1 MLAYSLRRIP
11 SGLIILAVSS
21 VVIFFLLRATG
32 GDPAAVK
39 AGSDASPETIAA
51 IRAELGLDKPIVVQF
66 FDWLS
71 SLFNGNLGNSLVTNA
86 PIGELIGNGL
96 QATLLLTLAATILA
110 VVIGG
115 TLGVLMAT
123 TRNRPVQAVVNGVT
137 GLLLSVPT
145 YVSGVLL
152 IFVFAVTLG
161 VLPVGGHVDFF
172 EDPEI
177 ALQYLLLPALCL
189 AMPAAA
195 VVARFLASSMR
206 QVMDED
212 FIRTGLA
219 KGLSGRRLLTHHIV
233 PNSLPPV
240 FTILGIEIGQMLGGA
255 IVVEAIFAW
264 PGIGGVLAQAVLT
277 RDYFLVQDILL
288 IAVAVFV
295 IMQILTDLAHA
306 AVDSRVRLGV

>member
-11 SGLIILAVSS
+11 SGLAILAVSS

-39 AGSDASPETIAA
+39 AGADASPETIAA
-51 IRAELGLDKPIVVQF
+51 IRAELGLDRPVIVQF
-66 FDWLS
+66 FGWLA

-86 PIGELIGNGL
+86 PIGDLIGNGL

-110 VVIGG
+110 IVIGG
-115 TLGVLMAT
+115 VLGVLMAT
-123 TRNRPVQAVVNGVT
+123 VHNRPVQASVNGIT
-137 GLLLSVPT
+137 GLLLSIPT

-152 IFVFAVTLG
+152 IFVFAVILRL
-161 VLPVGGHVDFF
+161 LPVGGHVDFF
-172 EDPEI
+172 ADPEI
-177 ALQYLLLPALCL
+177 AIQYLFMPALCL

-195 VVARFLASSMR
+195 VVARFLAASMR

-219 KGLSGRRLLTHHIV
+219 KGLTQRRLLTHHIV

>member
-1 MLAYSLRRIP
+1 MLTYSLRRIP
-11 SGLIILAVSS
+11 SGLAILAVSS
-21 VVIFFLLRATG
+21 VVIFFLIRATG

-39 AGSDASPETIAA
+39 AGSDAAPETIAA
-51 IRAELGLDKPIVVQF
+51 IRAELGLDRPIVIQF

-86 PIGELIGNGL
+86 PIGDLIGNGL

-110 VVIGG
+110 IAIGG
-115 TLGVLMAT
+115 ALGVVMAMV
-123 TRNRPVQAVVNGVT
+123 RNRPVQALVNGIT

-152 IFVFAVTLG
+152 IFVFAVILRI
-161 VLPVGGHVDFF
+161 LPVGGHVPFF

-177 ALQYLLLPALCL
+177 AVQYLLMPALCL

-195 VVARFLASSMR
+195 VLARFLAASMR
-206 QVMDED
+206 QTMDED
-212 FIRTGLA
+212 FIRTGIA
-219 KGLSGRRLLTHHIV
+219 KGLTPRRLLSHHIV

-264 PGIGGVLAQAVLT
+264 PGIGGVLAQGVLT

-295 IMQILTDLAHA
+295 FMQILTDLAHA
-306 AVDSRVRLGV
+306 AVDSRVRLGA

>member
-11 SGLIILAVSS
+11 SGLTILAVSS

-39 AGSDASPETIAA
+39 AGPDSPPETIAA
-51 IRAELGLDKPIVVQF
+51 IRAELGLDRPIIVQF
-66 FDWLS
+66 FDWLA

-110 VVIGG
+110 VVMGG

-123 TRNRPVQAVVNGVT
+123 VRNRPVQIVVNAVT
-137 GLLLSVPT
+137 GVLLAVPT

-152 IFVFAVTLG
+152 IFVFAVILG

-172 EDPEI
+172 DDPEI
-177 ALQYLLLPALCL
+177 AVQYLLLPALCL

-212 FIRTGLA
+212 FIRTGQA
-219 KGLSGRRLLTHHIV
+219 KGLSQRRLLTHHIV

>member
-11 SGLIILAVSS
+11 SGLAILAVSS

-39 AGSDASPETIAA
+39 AGSDASPETIAS
-51 IRAELGLDKPIVVQF
+51 IRAELGLDRPVIVQF
-66 FDWLS
+66 FDWLV

-96 QATLLLTLAATILA
+96 QATLLLTMAATILA
-110 VVIGG
+110 IIIGG
-115 TLGVLMAT
+115 VLGVLMAT
-123 TRNRPVQAVVNGVT
+123 VRNRPVQALVNGIT

-152 IFVFAVTLG
+152 IFVFAVILRL
-161 VLPVGGHVDFF
+161 LPVGGHVDFF

-177 ALQYLLLPALCL
+177 ATQYLIMPALCL

-195 VVARFLASSMR
+195 VVARFLSASMR

-219 KGLSGRRLLTHHIV
+219 KGLTQRRLLTHHIV

>member
-11 SGLIILAVSS
+11 SGLAILAVSS

-39 AGSDASPETIAA
+39 AGPDASPETITA
-51 IRAELGLDKPIVVQF
+51 IRVELGLDRPIMIQF
-66 FDWLS
+66 LDWVA
-71 SLFNGNLGNSLVTNA
+71 SLFTGDLGNSLVTNA
-86 PIGELIGNGL
+86 PIAELIGNSL
-96 QATLLLTLAATILA
+96 QSTLLLTLAATILA
-110 VVIGG
+110 VVLGG
-115 TLGVLMAT
+115 ALGVVMAT
-123 TRNRPVQAVVNGVT
+123 VRNGPVQAAVNAVT

-152 IFVFAVTLG
+152 IFVFAVILG
-161 VLPVGGHVDFF
+161 VLPVGGHVPFF

-177 ALQYLLLPALCL
+177 AVQYLFMPALCL

-195 VVARFLASSMR
+195 VLARFLSSSMR

-212 FIRTGLA
+212 FIRTGQA
-219 KGLSGRRLLTHHIV
+219 KGLTRRRLLTHHIV

-264 PGIGGVLAQAVLT
+264 PGVGGVLAQAVLT

-295 IMQILTDLAHA
+295 LMQILTDLAHA